1 MSFLANGRKWVG
13 RRLFGRRLRW
23 TMIELPEADAILS
36 VMEDGMSDVE
46 NVIIIGSGPAGQTAA
61 IYTAR
66 ANLNPLMFEG
76 FIAGGQ
82 PGGQLMTTTDV
93 ENFPG
98 FPEGVTGPEL
108 MQKLRQQAERFG
120 TRFITQDVES
130 VDLSGRPFRVASE
143 GQEYLATS
151 IIISTGASAR
161 YLGLESEQRL
171 MNRGVSGCATC
182 DGALPAFRNQDL
194 AVIGGGDSAI
204 EEALF
209 LTRFAS
215 NVHLVHRRTELRAS
229 KYMQDRARAHEKIT
243 FQMPYVVDEVLGEE
257 FVEGLRLRNADT
269 GETKILECAGMFLG
283 IGHTPNTGLFEGQL
297 ELAENGYIET
307 IGNSSRTSVEGV
319 FACGDVQDSVYR
331 QAITAAGSGCMA
343 AIDCERWLETQQ
355 K

>member
-1 MSFLANGRKWVG
+1 MS
-13 RRLFGRRLRW
+13 
-23 TMIELPEADAILS
+23 E
-36 VMEDGMSDVE
+36 VE

-66 ANLNPLMFEG
+66 ANLSPLMFEG

-108 MQKLRQQAERFG
+108 MQLLKKQAERFG
-120 TRFITQDVES
+120 SRFLTQDVES
-130 VDLSGRPFRVASE
+130 VDFSKRPFRVVSE
-143 GQEYLATS
+143 GKEYETQS
-151 IIISTGASAR
+151 VIISTGASAR

-182 DGALPAFRNQDL
+182 DGALPAFRNQEL
-194 AVIGGGDSAI
+194 AVVGGGDTAI

-215 NVHLVHRRTELRAS
+215 TVHLVHRRTELRAS
-229 KYMQDRARAHEKIT
+229 KYMQDRARENEKIT
-243 FQMPYVVDEVLGEE
+243 FQMPYVVEEVLGEE
-257 FVEGLRLRNADT
+257 FVEGLRLRNTET
-269 GETKILECAGMFLG
+269 GATKNLPCAGMFLG
-283 IGHTPNTGLFEGQL
+283 IGHTPNTGLFQGQL
-297 ELAENGYIET
+297 ELRDDGYIET
-307 IGNSSRTSVEGV
+307 VDTSSRTSVEGV

-331 QAITAAGSGCMA
+331 QAITAAGSGCTA
-343 AIDCERWLETQQ
+343 AIDCERWLETQE

>member
-1 MSFLANGRKWVG
+1 MGD
-13 RRLFGRRLRW
+13 
-23 TMIELPEADAILS
+23 I
-36 VMEDGMSDVE
+36 E

-66 ANLNPLMFEG
+66 ANLSPLMFEG

-82 PGGQLMTTTDV
+82 PGGQLMTTTEV

-98 FPEGVTGPEL
+98 FPEGVTGPVL
-108 MQKLRQQAERFG
+108 MQGLRKQAERFN
-120 TRFITQDVES
+120 TRFLTQDVES
-130 VDLSGRPFRVASE
+130 VDLSKRPFRVTSD
-143 GQEYLATS
+143 GQDHLAHAV
-151 IIISTGASAR
+151 IISTGASAR

-171 MNRGVSGCATC
+171 MNLGVSGCATC
-182 DGALPAFRNQDL
+182 DGALPAFRNQEL
-194 AVIGGGDSAI
+194 AVVGGGDSAI
-204 EEALF
+204 EEAIF

-215 NVHLVHRRTELRAS
+215 KVHLIHRRVELRAS
-229 KYMQDRARAHEKIT
+229 KYMQDRARENEKIV
-243 FQMPYVVDEVLGEE
+243 FQMPAVVEEVLGAD
-257 FVEGLRLRNADT
+257 FVEGLRLLDPT
-269 GETKILECAGMFLG
+269 TEETRVLPCAGLFLG

-297 ELAENGYIET
+297 KLHENGYIDT
-307 IGNSSRTSVEGV
+307 IDKSSRTSVEGV